1 MPTLRGILYLITPT
15 YLVEEMP
22 VLMRKLIPLIIIAFI
37 TIPIGVKLAVRSA
50 NNGSEHRD
58 SPKIITTVDWS
69 AIEGT
74 VTSLGFGVN
83 AFQGFRPNSFNSSI
97 YQHNMLVMKP
107 GLIRFHNSSALQ
119 DASTPDGLIDS
130 AHKSWDV
137 NKVKSALAASFSAFG
152 QHQPQRMINIPT
164 WPDWMDA
171 DRDGFL
177 DRDRFDDYARLCAD
191 LVKIVN
197 QDSHFK
203 TKYWEITNEK
213 DDLYFTQFHS
223 NSGWGGLK
231 DAESP
236 DRLNDLIAIYNKAA
250 SAMKQV
256 DPNIHVGGPG
266 ISRADLQPFYIPFI
280 KGTSNRLDFF
290 TYHFYATGSASTPD
304 KEVFDAT
311 SKVGDYTASIVKVLK
326 ENSPSRMIPAM
337 LDEYNISWTWETRD
351 PRMTNHKGVV
361 FDALSTIEAL
371 SNGAVAT
378 LAWNEKD
385 GIYGRM
391 DDQCKLRI
399 GGHFLKL
406 MNQFTIGDY
415 VLTATSNRD
424 IINTFAVRNLGLGHR
439 TYLSINRSNEDRQ
452 IQIKF
457 TGWSPTRPNLT
468 MYMLSSSGY
477 IKKIVNWSD
486 VKDNFTMPANSVI
499 LMTGLE

>member
-1 MPTLRGILYLITPT
+1 M
-15 YLVEEMP
+15 
-22 VLMRKLIPLIIIAFI
+22 LMRRLIPLIIIALI
-37 TIPIGVKLAVRSA
+37 AIPISVELAVLSS
-50 NNGSEHRD
+50 NKGSEHRD
-58 SPKIITTVDWS
+58 SHKIITTVDWS
-69 AIEGT
+69 AIKGT

-83 AFQGFRPNSFNSSI
+83 AFQGFRPKSFNSSI

-119 DASTPDGLIDS
+119 DSITPDGLIDS
-130 AHKSWDV
+130 VHKSWDV

-152 QHQPQRMINIPT
+152 QHQPQRMVNIPT

-177 DRDRFDDYARLCAD
+177 DRSQFDNYARLCAD

-203 TKYWEITNEK
+203 VKYWEITNEK
-213 DDLYFTQFHS
+213 DEHYFTQFHS
-223 NSGWGGLK
+223 NGGWGGLK
-231 DAESP
+231 DFAKP

-266 ISRADLQPFYIPFI
+266 ISRADLQPFYVPFI
-280 KGTSNRLDFF
+280 KGTANHLDFF

-304 KEVFDAT
+304 EEVFNAT
-311 SKVGDYTASIVKVLK
+311 SKVGDYTASIVQVLK
-326 ENSPSRMIPAM
+326 ETSPIRTIPAM

-361 FDALSTIEAL
+361 FDALSIIEAL

-385 GIYGRM
+385 GIYGKM
-391 DDQCKLRI
+391 DDQGKLRI
-399 GGHFLKL
+399 GGYFLKL
-406 MNQFTIGDY
+406 MNQFMIGDY
-415 VLTATSNRD
+415 VLTATNNQN
-424 IINTFAVRNLGLGHR
+424 IINTFAVRNLVLGHR
-439 TYLSINRSNEDRQ
+439 TYLSINRSNDSQQ

-499 LMTGLE
+499 LITGLE

>member
-1 MPTLRGILYLITPT
+1 ML
-15 YLVEEMP
+15 
-22 VLMRKLIPLIIIAFI
+22 VLMRRLIPLIIIILI
-37 TIPIGVKLAVRSA
+37 TIPMSVELSVRSSS
-50 NNGSEHRD
+50 NRD
-58 SPKIITTVDWS
+58 APKIATTVDWR
-69 AIEGT
+69 AVKGT

-83 AFQGFRPNSFNSSI
+83 AFQGFRPNSFNSRT
-97 YQHNMLVMKP
+97 YQRNMLVMKP

-119 DASTPDGLIDS
+119 DSSSPDGLIDS
-130 AHKSWDV
+130 ARKSWDV
-137 NKVKSALAASFSAFG
+137 KKVKSALAASVSAFG
-152 QHQPQRMINIPT
+152 QQQPQRMINIPT

-197 QDSHFK
+197 RDSHFK
-203 TKYWEITNEK
+203 VKYWEITNEK
-213 DDLYFTQFHS
+213 DDRYFTQFHS

-231 DAESP
+231 DAAKP
-236 DRLNDLIAIYNKAA
+236 DRLNELIAIYNRAA
-250 SAMKQV
+250 RAMKRV
-256 DPNIHVGGPG
+256 DRNIKVGGPG
-266 ISRADLQPFYIPFI
+266 IARADLQPFYVPFI
-280 KGTSNRLDFF
+280 KGTADRLDFF
-290 TYHFYATGSASTPD
+290 TYHFYATGSAATSD

-326 ENSPSRMIPAM
+326 ETSPRRKIPAM

-378 LAWNEKD
+378 LTWNEKD
-385 GIYGRM
+385 GIYGKM
-391 DDQCKLRI
+391 NDQCQLRI

-406 MNQFTIGDY
+406 MNQFTIGNY
-415 VLTATSNRD
+415 VLTSNKDRD
-424 IINTFAVRNLGLGHR
+424 IINSFAVRNLGDSYR
-439 TYLSINRSNEDRQ
+439 TYLSINRSNHSQQ

-468 MYMLSSSGY
+468 LYMLSSSGY
-477 IKKIVNWSD
+477 IKKTVKWSD
-486 VKDNFTMPANSVI
+486 VRDNFTMPANSVI
-499 LMTGLE
+499 LITGLE